1 MRLGSAAALALALAL
16 AGCSA
21 DYVEDNQSPVILRI
35 TSINGGA
42 RLESDVKTGANS
54 DTVCP
59 DLVELSVAVRPK
71 NPNAN
76 IVQNAGDIFLQRY
89 EVRYVRS
96 DGRAVEGVDV
106 PYRFSGLMTAVVAND
121 ANASVSFE
129 VVRRQAKLEPP
140 LSQIDGA
147 QIVTM
152 FAEVT
157 VYGESVAGSG
167 VSASGQLQVTFLN
180 VADSNTSCPAG
191 S

>member
-1 MRLGSAAALALALAL
+1 MRLGSVAAAALALGL

-21 DYVEDNQSPVILRI
+21 DYVENSQAPVILRI
-35 TSINGGA
+35 TSINSGSL
-42 RLESDVKTGANS
+42 LESDVKTGSTDNY
-54 DTVCP
+54 VCP
-59 DLVELSVAVRPK
+59 DSVEVGVAVRPK
-71 NPNAN
+71 NPNAT
-76 IVQNAGDIFLQRY
+76 IVQNAGDIFLKRY
-89 EVRYVRS
+89 EVRYTRT

-106 PYRFSGLMTAVVAND
+106 PYRVSGLLSAVVVND
-121 ANASVSFE
+121 GNATVFLE

-157 VYGESVAGSG
+157 LFGENVVGNG
-167 VSASGQLQVTFLN
+167 VSASGQLQLNFLN
-180 VADSNTSCPAG
+180 VVDSNTSCPSG

>member
-1 MRLGSAAALALALAL
+1 MRLGSVAAAALALAL

-21 DYVEDNQSPVILRI
+21 DYVENSQAPVILRI
-35 TSINGGA
+35 TSINGGSL
-42 RLESDVKTGANS
+42 LESDVKTGSTDNY
-54 DTVCP
+54 VCP
-59 DLVELSVAVRPK
+59 DSVSVAVAVRPK
-71 NPNAN
+71 NPNAT
-76 IVQNAGDIFLQRY
+76 IVQNAGDIFLKRY
-89 EVRYVRS
+89 EVRYTRT

-106 PYRFSGLMTAVVAND
+106 PYRVSGLLSAVVVND
-121 ANASVSFE
+121 GNGTVSLE

-157 VYGESVAGSG
+157 LFGENVVGNG
-167 VSASGQLQVTFLN
+167 VSASGQMQVNFLN
-180 VADSNTSCPAG
+180 VADSNTSCPSG

>member
-1 MRLGSAAALALALAL
+1 MRLGSVAAAALALAL

-21 DYVEDNQSPVILRI
+21 DYVEDSQAPVILRI
-35 TSINGGA
+35 TAINGGA
-42 RLESDVKTGANS
+42 LLESDVKTGAADNY
-54 DTVCP
+54 VCP
-59 DLVELSVAVRPK
+59 DAVEVGVAVRPK
-71 NPNAN
+71 NPNAT
-76 IVQNAGDIFLQRY
+76 IVQNAGDIFLKRY
-89 EVRYVRS
+89 EVRYART

-106 PYRFSGLMTAVVAND
+106 PYRVSGLLTAVVVND
-121 ANASVSFE
+121 GNATVSLE

-157 VYGESVAGSG
+157 LFGENVVGNG
-167 VSASGQLQVTFLN
+167 VSARGQLQVNFLN
-180 VADSNTSCPAG
+180 VVDSNTSCPSG

>member
-21 DYVEDNQSPVILRI
+21 DYVENSQAPVILQV
-35 TSINGGA
+35 TDINNGA
-42 RLESDVKTGANS
+42 RLESDVKTGANN
-54 DTVCP
+54 DGVCP
-59 DLVELSVAVRPK
+59 DSVDVSVGVRPK
-71 NPNAN
+71 NPNAD
-76 IVQNAGDIFLQRY
+76 IVQNAGDIFLKRY
-89 EVRYVRS
+89 EVRYTRA

-106 PYRFSGLMTAVVAND
+106 PFRFSGLMTAVVAN
-121 ANASVSFE
+121 NGNTKVSIE

-157 VYGESVAGSG
+157 VYGESAAGDG
-167 VSASGQLQVTFLN
+167 VSASGTLQVNFLN
-180 VADSNTSCPAG
+180 VTDSNTSCPTQ
-191 S
+191 

>member
-1 MRLGSAAALALALAL
+1 
-16 AGCSA
+16 
-21 DYVEDNQSPVILRI
+21 
-35 TSINGGA
+35 
-42 RLESDVKTGANS
+42 
-54 DTVCP
+54 
-59 DLVELSVAVRPK
+59 
-71 NPNAN
+71 
-76 IVQNAGDIFLQRY
+76 
-89 EVRYVRS
+89 
-96 DGRAVEGVDV
+96 
-106 PYRFSGLMTAVVAND
+106 MTAVVAND
-121 ANASVSFE
+121 GNATIDFE